1 MDLLAALESG
11 HVGGAALDV
20 YEKEPPGESTKK
32 VRSYGTGLGSR
43 RGGCVG
49 VGGWGVSYAGQ
60 GRMLLPVTRVDWM
73 PNKQTNDSCWRIR
86 T

>member
-32 VRSYGTGLGSR
+32 VGESVRWCWGR
-43 RGGCVG
+43 RKQP
-49 VGGWGVSYAGQ
+49 SD
-60 GRMLLPVTRVDWM
+60 LTRH
-73 PNKQTNDSCWRIR
+73 PPPFRL
-86 T
+86 

>member
-32 VRSYGTGLGSR
+32 VNTEAQGADR
-43 RGGCVG
+43 RW
-49 VGGWGVSYAGQ
+49 GWIDSS
-60 GRMLLPVTRVDWM
+60 TRQVDG
-73 PNKQTNDSCWRIR
+73 
-86 T
+86 